1 MKRDFFLSNAA
12 TVSQGNDKNHSFIKV
27 SDIMFL
33 CKKKRQQIF
42 KMFSWNKDFGNHLLS
57 SSFRTKSQQT
67 IGKDQSHH

>member
-42 KMFSWNKDFGNHLLS
+42 KMFS
-57 SSFRTKSQQT
+57 
-67 IGKDQSHH
+67 